1 MTNEIADTHVN
12 ERPEPTSSSMTRW
25 VGLTILGVL
34 AALVAWYAVSDRWT
48 PYSNTATVSA
58 YVAQLAPRVSGPVV
72 EVLVQDNARVKAG
85 DELFRID
92 PTLFEIEVR
101 RTEAELAQAL
111 QTNSASSAGLNAAQA
126 RVAQAQASLQN
137 VRASSSRILQLVER
151 GVYAASRGDDAKGQ
165 LRTAEAELAA
175 AQAQLEQAKRELGQ
189 TGAENPQVIAAQA
202 GVQKARTD
210 LINTTV
216 VALTDGLV
224 SNLLL
229 TVGQYA
235 TAGQPALTMIDT
247 RGGWIVADFRENQL
261 GNLKP
266 DDVVRIA
273 FDVAPGRIF
282 DGVVES
288 IAWGIDTGRQAKS
301 GNLVRTETDVRW
313 FDPARRIPV
322 RIKLPPLDN
331 LPPNIR
337 VGSKVAVI
345 VNASGTD
352 GLTWWLSNVLLRIS
366 TALSYLY

>member
-1 MTNEIADTHVN
+1 MAKIDGDRTIEGPREDG
-12 ERPEPTSSSMTRW
+12 PSSTTRW
-25 VGLTILGVL
+25 VGLAVLGIL
-34 AALVAWYAVSDRWT
+34 ALLVSWYAASDRWT

-58 YVAQLAPRVSGPVV
+58 YVAQVAPRVSGPVV

-85 DELFRID
+85 EALFRID
-92 PTLFEIEVR
+92 PTLYEIEVR
-101 RTEAELAQAL
+101 RQEAELAQAL
-111 QTNSASSAGLNAAQA
+111 QTNSAGSAGLNAAQA
-126 RVAQAQASLQN
+126 RVAQAQANLQN
-137 VRASSSRILQLVER
+137 VRASSNRILQLVQR
-151 GVYAASRGDDAKGQ
+151 GVYATARGDDANGQ
-165 LRTAEAELAA
+165 LRASEAELSA
-175 AQAQLEQAKRELGQ
+175 AQAQLEQARRELGQ

-235 TAGQPALTMIDT
+235 TAGQPALTLIDT

-266 DDVVRIA
+266 GDPVRIA
-273 FDVAPGRIF
+273 FDVAPGRLF
-282 DGVVES
+282 QGSVES
-288 IAWGIDTGRQAKS
+288 VAWGIDTGRQAKS

-322 RIKLPPLDN
+322 RIRLPPLEG
-331 LPPNIR
+331 LPRNIR
-337 VGSKVAVI
+337 VGSKVTVV
-345 VNASGTD
+345 VNASGAQ
-352 GLTWWLSNVLLRIS
+352 GPMWWLARAGMRVS
-366 TALSYLY
+366 TTLSYLY